1 MKKQVLLAAFV
12 VGLSSTA
19 LHANQSVTTS
29 NGSGCSNNQS
39 TGQKLS
45 VGTEFD
51 TLTEQ
56 GNVFIKM
63 EWELGRHKIP
73 KIDCNRLYN
82 IELSKQQLE
91 LQKLQMEIELM
102 RAKIEAAKNA
112 GPTATTGDDW

>member
-19 LHANQSVTTS
+19 LHANQTVTTS

-45 VGTEFD
+45 LGTEFD
-51 TLTEQ
+51 TFTEQ
-56 GNVFIKM
+56 GTVFLKM

-73 KIDCNRLYN
+73 AMDCNRLYN
-82 IELSKQQLE
+82 IEVSKQQLE

-102 RAKIEAAKNA
+102 KAKIEAAKVSGNN
-112 GPTATTGDDW
+112 PSTGDDW

>member
-51 TLTEQ
+51 TFTEQ
-56 GNVFIKM
+56 GTVFLKM

-73 KIDCNRLYN
+73 QIDCNRLYQ
-82 IELSKQQLE
+82 IEVSKQQLE

-102 RAKIEAAKNA
+102 KAKIEAAKNS
-112 GPTATTGDDW
+112 PTPVATGDDW